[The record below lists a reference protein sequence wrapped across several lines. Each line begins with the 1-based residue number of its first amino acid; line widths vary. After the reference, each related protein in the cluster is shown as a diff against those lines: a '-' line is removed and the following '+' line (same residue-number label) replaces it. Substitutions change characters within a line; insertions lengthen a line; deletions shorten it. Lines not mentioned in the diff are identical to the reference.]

1 MTLKLIE
8 KYEKK
13 WIKTNILNR
22 ESAHSESL
30 ANNNLTIFNMNNKIK
45 FESKNKFNSLSKLP
59 KSQKDLKEVETT
71 KEDKIQELFSRNS
84 GFPISKKQET
94 DQSLE
99 IDYDECLEMET
110 NEASGMNSRSEYNEE
125 IEFGVCSYSGEMP
138 ILQIKNAMRCFRVE
152 R

>member
-84 GFPISKKQET
+84 GFPI
-94 DQSLE
+94 
-99 IDYDECLEMET
+99 
-110 NEASGMNSRSEYNEE
+110 
-125 IEFGVCSYSGEMP
+125 
-138 ILQIKNAMRCFRVE
+138 
-152 R
+152 